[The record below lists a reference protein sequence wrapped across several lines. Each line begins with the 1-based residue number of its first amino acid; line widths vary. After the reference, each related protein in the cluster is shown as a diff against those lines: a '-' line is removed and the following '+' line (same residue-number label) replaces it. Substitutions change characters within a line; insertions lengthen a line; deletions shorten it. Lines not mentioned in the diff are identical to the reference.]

1 MCLIA
6 LSYHNNPR
14 YPLVVI
20 ANRDEFYSR
29 PTTPA
34 MFWSEHRG
42 ILAGRDAVGGGTWL
56 GCDRGGRFA
65 AVTNFRDPRVRH
77 PSANSRGT
85 LVSSFLIGRDTAAA
99 YLDGVHHERQ
109 RYNRFNLLI
118 GDETG
123 LFYYASVQGKSDRL
137 APGIYGL
144 SNDVLNTPW
153 PKVQKATGALARLL
167 AADMP
172 LELEQLFELLVD
184 TEIAPDRL
192 LPDTR
197 IGLEWERALSPLF
210 VRASG
215 YGTRSSTV
223 VVLDQARQLLFAER
237 SFDAQGKEQQ
247 TLVYRFEIEKASST
261 FDAAEK
267 SPDKGGYL
275 ETSPYRKT
283 RTLRNS
289 RL

>member
-6 LSYHNNPR
+6 LSYRLNPR

-42 ILAGRDAVGGGTWL
+42 ILGGRDEVGGGTWL
-56 GCDRGGRFA
+56 GFDRGGRFA
-65 AVTNFRDPRVRH
+65 AITNFRDPRVRH
-77 PSANSRGT
+77 PSACSRGN
-85 LVSSFLIGRDTAAA
+85 LVSSFLMGRDTAAD
-99 YLDGVHHERQ
+99 YLDGVHHERH
-109 RYNRFNLLI
+109 RYYAFNLLV

-123 LFYYASVQGKSDRL
+123 LFYYASIRDKSNRL

-144 SNDVLNTPW
+144 SNDILNTPW
-153 PKVQKATGALARLL
+153 PKVQKATHRLARLL
-167 AADMP
+167 DTDIP
-172 LELEQLFELLVD
+172 LELEHLFRLLVD
-184 TEIAPDRL
+184 TEIAPDHL
-192 LPDTR
+192 LPDTG
-197 IGLEWERALSPLF
+197 IGLEWERALSPPF

-223 VVLDQARQLLFAER
+223 VVLDQAGQLLFAER

-247 TLVYRFEIEKASST
+247 TLAYRFEIENLVYS
-261 FDAAEK
+261 
-267 SPDKGGYL
+267 
-275 ETSPYRKT
+275 
-283 RTLRNS
+283 
-289 RL
+289 

>member
-6 LSYHNNPR
+6 LSYHNYPR

-29 PTTPA
+29 PTTLA
-34 MFWSEHRG
+34 AFWPEHRG
-42 ILAGRDAVGGGTWL
+42 ILAGRDVAGGGAWL

-65 AVTNFRDPRVRH
+65 AVTNIRDPRVRH
-77 PSANSRGT
+77 PSARSRGT
-85 LVSSFLIGRDTAAA
+85 LVSSFLMRRDTAAD
-99 YLDGVHHERQ
+99 YLDGVHHERH
-109 RYNRFNLLI
+109 RYNHFNLLV

-123 LFYYASVQGKSDRL
+123 LFYYTSVRDKRNKL

-153 PKVQKATGALARLL
+153 PKVHKATQRLARLL
-167 AADMP
+167 DADRP
-172 LELEQLFELLVD
+172 LELEQLFQLLVD
-184 TEIAPDRL
+184 TEIVPDHL
-192 LPDTR
+192 LPDTG
-197 IGLEWERALSPLF
+197 IGLEWERLLSPLF
-210 VRASG
+210 VCASG

-223 VVLDQARQLLFAER
+223 VVLDQDGQLLFAER

-247 TLVYRFEIEKASST
+247 TLAYRYEIEKASYT
-261 FDAAEK
+261 LDAVEK
-267 SPDKGGYL
+267 SPEQGWSL
-275 ETSPYRKT
+275 ETSPGRKT

-289 RL
+289 RH

>member
-14 YPLVVI
+14 YRLVVI

-77 PSANSRGT
+77 PSACSRGA

-109 RYNRFNLLI
+109 RYNHFNLLV

-123 LFYYASVQGKSDRL
+123 LFYYASTRDKSNRL

-144 SNDVLNTPW
+144 SNDILNTPW
-153 PKVQKATGALARLL
+153 PKVRKATHRLARLL
-167 AADMP
+167 DTDIP
-172 LELEQLFELLVD
+172 LELGQLFRLLVD
-184 TEIAPDRL
+184 TEIAPDHL
-192 LPDTR
+192 LPDTG
-197 IGLEWERALSPLF
+197 IGLEWERALSSAF
-210 VRASG
+210 VRACG

-223 VVLDQARQLLFAER
+223 IVLDQAGQLLFAER
-237 SFDAQGKEQQ
+237 SFDAQGEKQQ
-247 TLVYRFEIEKASST
+247 TLAYRFEIENLVYS
-261 FDAAEK
+261 
-267 SPDKGGYL
+267 
-275 ETSPYRKT
+275 
-283 RTLRNS
+283 
-289 RL
+289 